1 MERARMLNWL
11 RAILLVAVAAQGTA
25 CTTAAVLIVDEMD
38 NVASKL
44 VQSDCQFIG
53 IVQGM
58 DICRTEGSQAVM
70 PVAYC
75 YRTIGGVDCYDRAD
89 SQDRP
94 INRQVTR
101 ATTGME

>member
-1 MERARMLNWL
+1 MLNWL
-11 RAILLVAVAAQGTA
+11 RAILLVAVAVQATGCTA
-25 CTTAAVLIVDEMD
+25 VAVKLVDEMD
-38 NVASKL
+38 NATSKL
-44 VQSDCQFIG
+44 AQSDCHLVRI
-53 IVQGM
+53 IHGM
-58 DICRTEGSQAVM
+58 DVCRTEGNQAVM

-101 ATTGME
+101 NTAGME